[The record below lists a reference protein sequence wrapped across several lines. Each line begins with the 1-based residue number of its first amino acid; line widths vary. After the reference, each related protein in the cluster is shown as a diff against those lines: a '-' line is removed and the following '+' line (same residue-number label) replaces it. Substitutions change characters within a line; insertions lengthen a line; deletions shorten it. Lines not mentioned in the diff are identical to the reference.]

1 MIETRQITLD
11 MQDSVAYSRITELTS
26 RLSSLEGKVDSL
38 TIQIA
43 QMDGRSQSF
52 SDILAHQQMLF
63 TSQTAIFIAIVLGLI
78 AIVGLLG
85 WSWFRLQ
92 LRRIRID
99 LNRALETIDQFNQEM
114 ESFSGLSSELNQ
126 TKNRSLRSLY
136 ETSRAQNH
144 RGWTIVWHIRYME
157 WFLDNDK
164 IDGLSEHCKSLLEEF
179 SSIEKNDIIFL
190 KGLGNKGTVRRTI
203 HRILSL
209 DDKRVESFKSG
220 LVRILDLLNG
230 G

>member
-1 MIETRQITLD
+1 MH
-11 MQDSVAYSRITELTS
+11 DSVAYSRITDLTS
-26 RLSSLEGKVDSL
+26 RLSALEGKMDSL
-38 TIQIA
+38 TVQIA
-43 QMDGRSQSF
+43 QLDGRSQSF

-85 WSWFRLQ
+85 WSWFRHQ
-92 LRRIRID
+92 LRRIRVD
-99 LNRALETIDQFNQEM
+99 LNRALETIGQFNEQM
-114 ESFSGLSSELNQ
+114 ESFAGLSSELNQ

-157 WFLDNDK
+157 WFLDNNQ
-164 IDGLSEHCKSLLEEF
+164 IDGLAEHCKSLLEEF
-179 SSIEKNDIIFL
+179 SSFEKEDSSFL

-220 LVRILDLLNG
+220 LVRILDVLNG